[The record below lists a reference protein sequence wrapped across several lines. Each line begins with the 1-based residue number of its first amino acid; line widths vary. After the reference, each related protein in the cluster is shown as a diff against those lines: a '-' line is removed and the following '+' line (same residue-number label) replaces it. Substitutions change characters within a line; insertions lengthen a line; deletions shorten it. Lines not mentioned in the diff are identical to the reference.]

1 MTQNHEPLSPLA
13 QSILR
18 GLEDVAAYARGET
31 NRVRITRVPPPV
43 DIKAIRQRTGQN
55 QKTFAETYHINTETL
70 RSWEQGKRTP
80 PDYAVAYLKLIEK
93 NPNTIRDM
101 LTSNV

>member
-18 GLEDVAAYARGET
+18 GLEDVAAYARGDHS
-31 NRVRITRVPPPV
+31 RVRITRVPPPV

>member
-1 MTQNHEPLSPLA
+1 LA

-18 GLEDVAAYARGET
+18 GLDDVAAYVRGDES
-31 NRVRITRVPPPV
+31 RVRITRVPPPV

-55 QKTFAETYHINTETL
+55 QKKFAETYHINTETL

-93 NPNTIRDM
+93 NPETIKEM
-101 LTSNV
+101 LVS